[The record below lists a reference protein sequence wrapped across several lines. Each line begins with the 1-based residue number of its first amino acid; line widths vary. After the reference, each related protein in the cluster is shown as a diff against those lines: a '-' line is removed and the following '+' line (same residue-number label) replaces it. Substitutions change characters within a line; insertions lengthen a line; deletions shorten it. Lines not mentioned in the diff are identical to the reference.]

1 MKTIFTDGSVA
12 YSTITVIE
20 KDNETNNVDKE
31 NTNKE
36 NTNKE
41 NNNNLTSSN
50 PKTGDNIVTFVVM
63 FMVSVLGIAITVK
76 YKKNKV
82 ARKH

>member
-1 MKTIFTDGSVA
+1 MITDIR
-12 YSTITVIE
+12 YKFDDFNVIE
-20 KDNETNNVDKE
+20 KDNETNNVD
-31 NTNKE
+31 
-36 NTNKE
+36 KE

-50 PKTGDNIVTFVVM
+50 PKTGDNIVTFVAM

>member
-20 KDNETNNVDKE
+20 KDNETNNVD
-31 NTNKE
+31 KE

>member
-1 MKTIFTDGSVA
+1 M
-12 YSTITVIE
+12 E
-20 KDNETNNVDKE
+20 EDNETNNVD
-31 NTNKE
+31 KE

-50 PKTGDNIVTFVVM
+50 PKTGDNIVTFVAM

>member
-36 NTNKE
+36 N
-41 NNNNLTSSN
+41 NNNLTSSN
-50 PKTGDNIVTFVVM
+50 PKTGDNIVTFVAM

>member
-1 MKTIFTDGSVA
+1 MKTIFTDGGVS

-20 KDNETNNVDKE
+20 KDNETNNVD
-31 NTNKE
+31 KE

>member
-1 MKTIFTDGSVA
+1 MKTIFTDGGVA
-12 YSTITVIE
+12 YSTITVME
-20 KDNETNNVDKE
+20 EDNETNNVD
-31 NTNKE
+31 KE

-50 PKTGDNIVTFVVM
+50 PKTGDNIVTFVAM

>member
-1 MKTIFTDGSVA
+1 MIEIYCDGSCRNNGHSNSA
-12 YSTITVIE
+12 GGWCFAIIRD
-20 KDNETNNVDKE
+20 KDKLDISFSGAAE
-31 NTNKE
+31 NT
-36 NTNKE
+36 TN
-41 NNNNLTSSN
+41 N
-50 PKTGDNIVTFVVM
+50 PKTSDNIVTFVAM

>member
-20 KDNETNNVDKE
+20 KDNETNNVD
-31 NTNKE
+31 
-36 NTNKE
+36 KE